1 MKIWIVNYYT
11 VPPAF
16 ARNERHL
23 KFAHYLKEAGYDVT
37 IFCAQCKRAG
47 EQGVPAKG
55 QLFKETTYGE
65 HKFVH
70 VKVKP
75 YKGNGHARMISIFQ
89 FAWLIFVHR
98 KRFERPDVIL
108 HNIHEP
114 FDYPISWCAKKLKAK
129 YIVEDWDLWTQSF
142 VDTGLVKKGSIAS
155 KILYRLNRKLFA
167 KADRIVFTMEG
178 GPDYIR
184 QRGWDKESGGPID
197 MSKVYYINNGLD
209 LADFERNKVEHVRK
223 DDDLTDESI
232 RKVVYLGSINLANN
246 IKQLIDAANLLK
258 DHKNIKFLIYGD
270 GADRKELEEYCEA
283 NQIDNVVF
291 KEKSIPLHDVSYVIS
306 QARVNML
313 NYYKNFGLYGVSSG
327 KLFQYLAAGKPICCN
342 VNMKSYDLITR
353 YNLGISKEYCT
364 AQEYAD
370 AILSLL
376 DMPQDEYEA
385 MCGRVREVAIQ
396 FDYKVLSNKLIEIL
410 KTL

>member
-1 MKIWIVNYYT
+1 MRIWIVNYYT

-23 KFAHYLKEAGYDVT
+23 KFAHYLNEAGYDVT
-37 IFCAQCKRAG
+37 IFCAQHPASG
-47 EQGVPAKG
+47 EKGVPAKG

-75 YKGNGHARMISIFQ
+75 YKGNGLARMISIFQ
-89 FAWLIFVHR
+89 FAWRILVHR

-114 FDYPISWCAKKLKAK
+114 FDYPICWCAKRLKAK

-209 LADFERNKVEHVRK
+209 LADFERNKAEYIRDDK
-223 DDDLTDESI
+223 DLADESI
-232 RKVVYLGSINLANN
+232 KKVIYLGSISLANN
-246 IKQLIDAANLLK
+246 IKELIDAAALLK
-258 DHKNIKFLIYGD
+258 NQPDIKFLIYGD
-270 GADRKELEEYCEA
+270 GADREQLENYCSE
-283 NQIDNVVF
+283 NHINNVVF

-306 QARVNML
+306 QARVNIL

-342 VNMKSYDLITR
+342 INMKSYDLITR
-353 YNLGISKEYCT
+353 YNIGLSKEFQS
-364 AQEYAD
+364 AKEYAD
-370 AILSLL
+370 AIFSLMSL
-376 DMPQDEYEA
+376 PQDEYNA
-385 MCGRVREVAIQ
+385 MCHRVTEAAKQ
-396 FDYKVLSNKLIEIL
+396 FDYKVLSNQLIDIL
-410 KTL
+410 KGF